1 MIDVSSSLKKK
12 KKKEIAFFNGHKL
25 EDVQFTELQLTWKEV
40 ICWKQDTWVLSE

>member
-12 KKKEIAFFNGHKL
+12 KIAFFNGHKL

-40 ICWKQDTWVLSE
+40 IC